1 MIKIKNLS
9 KRFEDVQAIS
19 HLNLE
24 IEHGIVGLVGH
35 NGAGKSTLLR
45 LIADILYPD
54 EGKIEIDGLINST
67 RDAKEKVFFLPDDP
81 YVPSFARLKDL
92 YELYA
97 SFYPLDYQKFMN
109 LVHEF
114 SLPLDQRINNFS
126 KGMKRQLFLALTF
139 SIDAKYYLLDEAFDG
154 IDPLALEKIK
164 EIILQ
169 LNNDGKI
176 IIISSHNIATLQ
188 RLVERFII
196 LSGGEISRD
205 GNNEMLGV
213 DFLKYQMIT
222 PRIVTKE
229 VLSAL
234 NLKPLNFKKV
244 GSIYHLVFFGKKEEE
259 ISKILTEEFSPTLLE
274 QIPIDTEEII
284 TLEMILARE
293 EQKHENKTLY

>member
-67 RDAKEKVFFLPDDP
+67 KDAKEKVFFLSDDP
-81 YVPSFARLKDL
+81 YVPSFARIKDL

-97 SFYPLDYQKFMN
+97 SFYPLDYQRFMD

-114 SLPLDQRINNFS
+114 LLPLDQRINNFS

-259 ISKILTEEFSPTLLE
+259 ISKILTGEFSPTLLE

-284 TLEMILARE
+284 TLEMLLARE